1 MRTKLITVFVAGT
14 GMFAFVAASQA
25 QNMPSSPR
33 INEAPIDSKR
43 TVTKRAT
50 GEVTSVDV
58 KRGKLIVKTSTDEL
72 NLNVQ
77 GGSAKNSLVNIKVG
91 DKVNINYQDQGGLL
105 VASSVS
111 RATDSSAR
119 DDIGASSKN

>member
-1 MRTKLITVFVAGT
+1 MRKKLITVVVAGT

-33 INEAPIDSKR
+33 IKEAPIDSKS

-50 GEVTSVDV
+50 GDVTSVDV
-58 KRGKLIVKTSTDEL
+58 KSGKLIVKTSTDEL

-77 GGSAKNSLVNIKVG
+77 GSSAQNSLASIKVG
-91 DKVNINYQDQGGLL
+91 DKVNMNYQDQGGML
-105 VASSVS
+105 VASSVIRVS
-111 RATDSSAR
+111 DRSAR
-119 DDIGASSKN
+119 DDIGASSKY

>member
-1 MRTKLITVFVAGT
+1 MRKKLITVVVAGT

-33 INEAPIDSKR
+33 IKEAPIDSKS

-50 GEVTSVDV
+50 GDVTSVDV
-58 KRGKLIVKTSTDEL
+58 KSGKLIVKTSTDEL

-77 GGSAKNSLVNIKVG
+77 GSSAKNSLASIKVG
-91 DKVNINYQDQGGLL
+91 DKVNINYQDQGGML

-111 RATDSSAR
+111 RASDRSAC
-119 DDIGASSKN
+119 DNIGASSDD